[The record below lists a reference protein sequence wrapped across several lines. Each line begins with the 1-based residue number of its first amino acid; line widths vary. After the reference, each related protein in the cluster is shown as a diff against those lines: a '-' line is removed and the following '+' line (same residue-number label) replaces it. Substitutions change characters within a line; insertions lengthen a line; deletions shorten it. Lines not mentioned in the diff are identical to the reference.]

1 MNILRK
7 VYDWWRLSKAATELN
22 ELDERMLRDIGVSRS
37 EIGRVVRFGRRD
49 GAAAAPW
56 AGSDAGLATVPPAGY
71 KRATNRR
78 PIEAL
83 PIRAA

>member
-7 VYDWWRLSKAATELN
+7 IYDWWRLSRAATELN
-22 ELDERMLRDIGVSRS
+22 ELDERMLRDIGVSRA
-37 EIGRVVRFGRRD
+37 EIGHVVRFGRRD
-49 GAAAAPW
+49 PEARLPW
-56 AGSDAGLATVPPAGY
+56 GGDAGPAPVSLAEY

-78 PIEAL
+78 PINAF

>member
-7 VYDWWRLSKAATELN
+7 IFDWWRLSKAAAELN
-22 ELDERMLRDIGVSRS
+22 ELDERMLRDIGVSRAD
-37 EIGRVVRFGRRD
+37 IGRVVRFGRRD
-49 GAAAAPW
+49 AEDSLPW
-56 AGSDAGLATVPPAGY
+56 RGTDAGLGPVSLAGY

-78 PIEAL
+78 PVNAF

>member
-7 VYDWWRLSKAATELN
+7 IHDWWRLGKAAAQLN
-22 ELDERMLRDIGVSRS
+22 ELDERMLRDIGISRA
-37 EIGRVVRFGRRD
+37 EIGYRVRFGRRD
-49 GAAAAPW
+49 HELAAWHGA
-56 AGSDAGLATVPPAGY
+56 DAGLASLSTAEY

-78 PIEAL
+78 PINVF

>member
-7 VYDWWRLSKAATELN
+7 VYDWWRLSK
-22 ELDERMLRDIGVSRS
+22 
-37 EIGRVVRFGRRD
+37 
-49 GAAAAPW
+49 APW